1 MSFILHEYLEGHQIG
16 RQLGIFDLPWDQICE
31 IITEWRKLE
40 PGEVSTLF
48 GIEAT
53 VDQANMIWG
62 WNYLN
67 FLIYPTIVSAYYG
80 SWVCLLRAYRKGQ
93 I

>member
-1 MSFILHEYLEGHQIG
+1 MTEFDSQISDQKESRPKMTSDEYEQELKLLTLEFREG
-16 RQLGIFDLPWDQICE
+16 C
-31 IITEWRKLE
+31 
-40 PGEVSTLF
+40 LF